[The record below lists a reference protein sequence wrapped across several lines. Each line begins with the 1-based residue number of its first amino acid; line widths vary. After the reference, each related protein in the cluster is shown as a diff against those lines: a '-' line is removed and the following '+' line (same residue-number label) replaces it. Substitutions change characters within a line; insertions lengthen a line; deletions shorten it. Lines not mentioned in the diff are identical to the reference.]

1 MLTFLLLKVNIHLPQ
16 FGFKNCIIFDGGGGE
31 VDAEVDALARVG

>member
-16 FGFKNCIIFDGGGGE
+16 FGLKTVSFLMGEGGE
-31 VDAEVDALARVG
+31 VDAEVDGLARVG